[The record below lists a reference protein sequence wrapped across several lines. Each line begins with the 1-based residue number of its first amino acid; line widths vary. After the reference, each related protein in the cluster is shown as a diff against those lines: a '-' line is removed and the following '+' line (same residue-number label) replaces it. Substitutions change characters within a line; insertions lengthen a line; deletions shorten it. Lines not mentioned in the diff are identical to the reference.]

1 MLRGLAADEGG
12 AGLGAAGGDAAH
24 DVGDALGEDLAARDV
39 VGHEER
45 LGADHD
51 DVVDDHADQVEADRV
66 VLVDGLR
73 DRDLRADAV
82 GAGRE
87 QRLGVAAQRRGVE
100 QARESADSAQDL
112 GAVRA
117 ADGGLHQLDREVAC
131 GRVDPGCG
139 IGIHGGVARGGS
151 HGSSLPAACL
161 GGCRAPEAPDRGF
174 AVGNRRLGRAA
185 SCGSPRRRRRR
196 SAERTSGPGSRMA
209 MAGMGGTGS
218 PEWLIREDAS
228 QPVLLALYL
237 RQVLG
242 IRSPDELPHLR
253 GIPPRAND
261 RSEEA
266 QALLERQWRE
276 YWAMT
281 VEPQAHPSPVP
292 LDLVDG
298 FETLLALP
306 TEGAEALRSG
316 LRPARAARRSPSR
329 SRRMPAIAAMP
340 AAGAAYRAYASA
352 IAEHERQVGRRAHS
366 FELNVQVLPLS
377 QRGVW
382 WIGSLTVAV
391 TDGLRGDVV
400 AFDAAIHPIIAE
412 LA

>member
-1 MLRGLAADEGG
+1 M
-12 AGLGAAGGDAAH
+12 AGTG
-24 DVGDALGEDLAARDV
+24 
-39 VGHEER
+39 
-45 LGADHD
+45 
-51 DVVDDHADQVEADRV
+51 
-66 VLVDGLR
+66 
-73 DRDLRADAV
+73 
-82 GAGRE
+82 
-87 QRLGVAAQRRGVE
+87 
-100 QARESADSAQDL
+100 
-112 GAVRA
+112 
-117 ADGGLHQLDREVAC
+117 
-131 GRVDPGCG
+131 
-139 IGIHGGVARGGS
+139 
-151 HGSSLPAACL
+151 
-161 GGCRAPEAPDRGF
+161 APEW
-174 AVGNRRLGRAA
+174 V
-185 SCGSPRRRRRR
+185 
-196 SAERTSGPGSRMA
+196 
-209 MAGMGGTGS
+209 
-218 PEWLIREDAS
+218 IREDAS

-253 GIPPRAND
+253 GIAPRAND
-261 RSEEA
+261 RAEDA

-298 FETLLALP
+298 FETLVALP
-306 TEGAEALRSG
+306 VEGSDVLRAAIAPHAAEAVAFSQSAHSRY
-316 LRPARAARRSPSR
+316 AKDAAAKPGVS
-329 SRRMPAIAAMP
+329 
-340 AAGAAYRAYASA
+340 YRAYASA

-382 WIGSLTVAV
+382 WIGSLTIAV